1 MNIRYKEDPRA
12 WRNSVL
18 FSLAPLI
25 VLAALLHWRHFISR
39 EAWLGATLTLF
50 LIGIL
55 ACAKSAWFR
64 GFYRASTWAGFWSS
78 QAVARVLLGLLFV
91 VIMVPVGF
99 LLRLAGKDPLKLRR
113 SQNATTYW
121 RPARSDSSLD
131 RLF

>member
-25 VLAALLHWRHFISR
+25 VLTALLRWKHFISH
-39 EAWLGATLTLF
+39 EAWLGATIALL
-50 LIGIL
+50 LLGIL
-55 ACAKSAWFR
+55 AWAKPAWFR

-78 QAVARVLLGLLFV
+78 QAVARVLLALLFV
-91 VIMVPVGF
+91 AIIIPVGV

-113 SQNATTYW
+113 SQSLATYW